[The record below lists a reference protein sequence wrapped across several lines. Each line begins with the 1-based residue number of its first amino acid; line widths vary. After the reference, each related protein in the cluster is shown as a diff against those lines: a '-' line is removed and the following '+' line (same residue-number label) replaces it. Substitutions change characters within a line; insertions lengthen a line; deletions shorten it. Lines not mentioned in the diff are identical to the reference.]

1 MLFGMRVFE
10 IDVIKIYEVYYYFD
24 NNNIWNK
31 MLYCFFE
38 YDLFDVLVMMSWI
51 CILIFM
57 KIICCRVINS
67 FDFFFKKNFVI
78 KCV

>member
-57 KIICCRVINS
+57 DLYI
-67 FDFFFKKNFVI
+67 DFYEKYML
-78 KCV
+78 